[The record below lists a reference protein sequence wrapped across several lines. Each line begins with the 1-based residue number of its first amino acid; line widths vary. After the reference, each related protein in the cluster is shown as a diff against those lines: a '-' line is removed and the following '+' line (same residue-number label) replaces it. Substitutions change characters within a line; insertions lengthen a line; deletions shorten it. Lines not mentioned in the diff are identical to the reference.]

1 LLSVKA
7 ERKGKEEAS
16 VLPLYDDRSLG
27 DGGFKDL
34 FKMIKKI
41 GEKQE
46 SIDQQMKLQKKT
58 TDQIKE
64 SINEQNI
71 GINELARQMTK
82 IKSRLKTA
90 KGNKSGEDHTEETSE
105 TGWR

>member
-1 LLSVKA
+1 LQ
-7 ERKGKEEAS
+7 KETI
-16 VLPLYDDRSLG
+16 V
-27 DGGFKDL
+27 
-34 FKMIKKI
+34 
-41 GEKQE
+41 
-46 SIDQQMKLQKKT
+46 QQMKLQKET

-90 KGNKSGEDHTEETSE
+90 KGNKSGEDNTEETSE